1 MSVWSTTGHHASAL
15 FAPVPPDG
23 HRAVLAIVGP
33 LGWTAWS
40 AHDGRVIG
48 SGTEAGRAG
57 ELAAEAALATDA
69 PPARPSAEELIAS
82 IRRTVDEL
90 SRTYGPD
97 DPRPPSLAPLTAAVA
112 ALQEEIDR

>member
-1 MSVWSTTGHHASAL
+1 MSTWTTTGHHASAL
-15 FAPVPPDG
+15 LAPSTDG
-23 HRAVLAIVGP
+23 HGSALAVVDR

-40 AHDGRVIG
+40 GHDGRVLG
-48 SGTEAGRAG
+48 SGTETGRAG

-69 PPARPSAEELIAS
+69 PPARPSVEELLAS

-90 SRTYGPD
+90 SRTYAPD
-97 DPRPPSLAPLTAAVA
+97 EPRPPSLAPLTAAIA